1 MADEVTPPQTNT
13 KPTSKSNVP
22 VADVDFGKVATDVA
36 EKWTAT
42 AAITL
47 VWTTA
52 PEFTATAAA
61 YNVELSKRKQV
72 GSIRPQITQALS
84 ELDNQIDDGMSYV
97 KGYIIDKYKKE
108 SGPSYFPAFGIVH
121 KSNKYIIPTDRNSR
135 SAALTMMLNA
145 LIVNGFDTKEY
156 GTAFWTP
163 IKTQYDTLLGQAITT
178 DGTVATKVSSK
189 NTLKAL
195 LKKSMNCLILVI
207 EGNYPDTYKAELR
220 AWGFQKEKY

>member
-1 MADEVTPPQTNT
+1 MANEVTPPQTNA
-13 KPTSKSNVP
+13 KPTTKSNVP

-36 EKWTAT
+36 KKWTDT

-47 VWTTA
+47 IWTTA
-52 PEFTATAAA
+52 PEFTANAAA

-72 GSIRPQITQALS
+72 GGTRPQITQALS

-108 SGPSYFPAFGIVH
+108 SGASYFPAFGIIH

-135 SAALTMMLNA
+135 SAAMTMMLEA

-163 IKTQYDTLLGQAITT
+163 IKTQYDTLLGQATTT
-178 DGTVATKVSSK
+178 DGTVSTKVSSK

-195 LKKSMNCLILVI
+195 LKKSMNCLIYVLQ
-207 EGNYPDTYKAELR
+207 GNYPDTYKAELR